1 MLPAMW
7 PGDVVTVQRSSVDA
21 LFPGQIVLFHQ
32 QEKLTVHRL
41 RRVVNG
47 HFVARG
53 DSLPCCDPPVGEDQL
68 LGRVVRIERK
78 GRVIGLEQTLAQRMI
93 AQILRRSGNLR
104 RLAMILGGDEP
115 LVQLW
120 DLGRAWRP
128 WAS

>member
-1 MLPAMW
+1 MLPVLW
-7 PGDVVTVQRSSVDA
+7 PGDLVTVERA
-21 LFPGQIVLFHQ
+21 EFAYLLPGQIIQFRQNECLV
-32 QEKLTVHRL
+32 VHRM
-41 RRVVNG
+41 RRAASG

-78 GRVIGLEQTLAQRMI
+78 GRVIGLEQTLAQRMV
-93 AQILRRSGNLR
+93 AHILRRSGNLR

-120 DLGRAWRP
+120 DLGRAWLP